1 MKNSI
6 TDVLGI
12 EIGHAQDEDALSGCS
27 VILCR
32 KGAVAG
38 VDQRGGAPGTRETDL
53 LNPVNMISKIHAVL
67 LSGGSA
73 FGLDAAT
80 GVMCYLE
87 KQKIGFDVG
96 VARVPIVPAAVLF
109 DLALGRADIRPDAE
123 MGYQAASSAS
133 AENVDVGN
141 IGAGMGAT
149 VGKILGM
156 QNAMKSGLGT
166 ASIEIGG
173 GVIVGAVVAVNA
185 FGDVIRPQT
194 GAILAGARSSQVG
207 PLKIGEEGEFA
218 DTLHVMQTLT
228 GRTVMKIA
236 MSKANGNTVIGAVA
250 TNAKLTKSEA
260 TKVAQ
265 MAQDGLARTI
275 RPAHTMLDGD
285 TIFAISTGKKK
296 ADISTIGAFAAEAM
310 ARAIL
315 RGTEEA
321 KSAGGVPGLR
331 GEESHE
337 TILEE

>member
-6 TDVLGI
+6 TDIPGI
-12 EIGHAQDEDALSGCS
+12 EIGHAQDEDALTGCS

-53 LNPVNMISKIHAVL
+53 LNPVNMVSKIHAIL

-80 GVMCYLE
+80 GVMRYLE
-87 KQKIGFDVG
+87 EQKIGFDVG

-109 DLALGRADIRPDAE
+109 DLALGSADIRPDAE
-123 MGYQAASSAS
+123 MGYKAASSAS

-141 IGAGMGAT
+141 IGAGMGAS

-156 QNAMKSGLGT
+156 PNAMKAGLGT

-173 GVIVGAVVAVNA
+173 GVIVGAIVAVNA
-185 FGDVIRPQT
+185 FGDVISPET
-194 GAILAGARSSQVG
+194 GAILAGARSAKVG
-207 PLKIGEEGEFA
+207 PLKIGEEGGFA
-218 DTLHVMQTLT
+218 NTLHVMQTLA

-236 MSKANGNTVIGAVA
+236 TRGNTVIGAIA
-250 TNAKLTKSEA
+250 TNAKLTKAEA

-296 ADISTIGAFAAEAM
+296 ADVSTIGAFAAEAM
-310 ARAIL
+310 AQAIL

-321 KSAGGVPGLR
+321 KSAGGLPGLK
-331 GEESHE
+331 
-337 TILEE
+337 LE

>member
-6 TDVLGI
+6 TDIPGI
-12 EIGHAQDEDALSGCS
+12 EIGHAQDADALTGCS

-53 LNPVNMISKIHAVL
+53 LDPVNMISKIHAVL

-80 GVMCYLE
+80 GVMRYLE
-87 KQKIGFDVG
+87 EQKIGFDVG

-109 DLALGRADIRPDAE
+109 DLSIGRADIRPDAE
-123 MGYQAASSAS
+123 MGYKAAQSAS
-133 AENVDVGN
+133 AENMDVGN
-141 IGAGMGAT
+141 IGAGMGAS

-156 QNAMKSGLGT
+156 QNAMKAGLGT

-173 GVIVGAVVAVNA
+173 GVIVGAIVAVNA
-185 FGDVIRPQT
+185 FGDVISPQT
-194 GAILAGARSSQVG
+194 GAILAGVRSAKVG
-207 PLKIGEEGEFA
+207 PLRIGEEGGFA
-218 DTLHVMQTLT
+218 DTLHVMKTLT
-228 GRTVMKIA
+228 GRTVMKFA
-236 MSKANGNTVIGAVA
+236 TRSNTVIGVVA
-250 TNAKLTKSEA
+250 TNVKLTKADA

-285 TIFAISTGKKK
+285 TIFALSMGNKK
-296 ADISTIGAFAAEAM
+296 ADVSIIGAFAAEAM

-321 KSAGGVPGLR
+321 ESAGGLPGLA
-331 GEESHE
+331 
-337 TILEE
+337 